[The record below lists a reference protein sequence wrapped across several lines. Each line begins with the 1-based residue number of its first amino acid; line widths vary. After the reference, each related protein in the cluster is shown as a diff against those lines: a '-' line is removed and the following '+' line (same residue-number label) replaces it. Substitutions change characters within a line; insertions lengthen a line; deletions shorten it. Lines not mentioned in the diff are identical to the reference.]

1 MRLAMTERLDSV
13 EAGESSPS
21 QYQPIT
27 NVGVFMTVYG
37 GDQPAAF
44 ERALLSMLRQRVAP
58 TTVIRVYLGVD
69 GPISADLEAV
79 IAKHKDSLYRV
90 VRAPVNAGLAR
101 MLNRLIEARADESYY
116 FRMDADDFS
125 MPTRVQSQMSFL
137 VQRPHVDIVG
147 TDIIEVDP
155 DGGRRIVAF
164 LADPSRLK
172 QFICFRPPVAHPTVC
187 FRSRVF
193 DIVPRYPMERG
204 NEDIALWFEC
214 AARGLQFDNVHEPL
228 LEFTVSKD
236 FWQRR
241 GFDKSWG
248 EFRTYSRGI
257 LRLWGPHWRLL
268 FPVIRLMVRLSPRRV
283 SQFVYRLRARS
294 DP

>member
-1 MRLAMTERLDSV
+1 METET
-13 EAGESSPS
+13 SPA
-21 QYQPIT
+21 QQEPIT
-27 NVGVFMTVYG
+27 HVGVFMTVYAR
-37 GDQPAAF
+37 DQPAAF
-44 ERALLSMLRQRVAP
+44 ERALLSMLHQHVSP
-58 TTVIRVYLGVD
+58 TIGIRVYLGVD
-69 GPISADLEAV
+69 GPVGADIEAV
-79 IAKHKDSLYRV
+79 IDKHEGSLFRV
-90 VRAPVNAGLAR
+90 VRAQANEGLAA
-101 MLNRLIEARADESYY
+101 MLNRLIEARADELYY
-116 FRMDADDFS
+116 FRMDSDDYS
-125 MPTRVQSQMSFL
+125 LPTRVQSQLSFL

-155 DGGRRIVAF
+155 DGSRRVVVF

-187 FRSRVF
+187 FRRRVF
-193 DIVPRYPMERG
+193 DIVPRYPTERG
-204 NEDIALWFEC
+204 NEDIAMWFEC
-214 AARGLQFDNVHEPL
+214 AAHGLQFDNVHQPL

-241 GFDKSWG
+241 GLDKSWG

-283 SQFVYRLRARS
+283 SQFVYSLRARS
-294 DP
+294 MS

>member
-1 MRLAMTERLDSV
+1 M
-13 EAGESSPS
+13 ESETRPS
-21 QYQPIT
+21 QQDPIT
-27 NVGVFMTVYG
+27 NVGVFMTVYAR
-37 GDQPAAF
+37 DQPVAF
-44 ERALLSMLRQRVAP
+44 ERALLSMLHQQVSS
-58 TTVIRVYLGVD
+58 TVDIRIYLGVD
-69 GPISADLEAV
+69 GPIGADIEA
-79 IAKHKDSLYRV
+79 IIDKHKGSLFRV
-90 VRAPVNAGLAR
+90 LRAKANVGLAA
-101 MLNRLIEARADESYY
+101 MLNRLIEARADELYY
-116 FRMDADDFS
+116 FRMDADDYS
-125 MPTRVQSQMSFL
+125 LPTRVQSQLSFL
-137 VQRPHVDIVG
+137 AQRPNVDIVG

-155 DGGRRIVAF
+155 DGCRRVVAF
-164 LADPSRLK
+164 LDDPSRLK

-187 FRSRVF
+187 FRRRVF
-193 DIVPRYPMERG
+193 DVVPQYPMERG

-214 AARGLQFDNVHEPL
+214 AANGLQFDNVHQPL
-228 LEFTVSKD
+228 LEFTVSKE

-248 EFRTYSRGI
+248 EFRAYSRGI